1 MGENLSRHIGDAFY
15 RLMEAFLAVI
25 PAVLVLVVSLGIGI
39 LVGLLVKALLKGI
52 FRLTR
57 FGEKKSPGASGE
69 ILKAAGVRAHPA
81 QVASAI
87 SFWAAVVVAL
97 VVGVDALEPSGLKNA
112 LEEAVAF
119 LPRVLTAALLLV
131 LGLGLATL
139 ARRSILL
146 AAVNAGLPWART
158 GARLV
163 HVIVLVFFGATALDH
178 LGVARSILVAAFS
191 ILAGGLVLAV
201 SLAFGLGARD
211 LARGYLEKRLRA
223 EEEDSGIR
231 HV

>member
-25 PAVLVLVVSLGIGI
+25 PAVLVLAMSLTIGI
-39 LVGLLVKALLKGI
+39 VVGLLVRALLKGI
-52 FRLTR
+52 FRLTH
-57 FGEKKSPGASGE
+57 FGERKSPGASGE
-69 ILKAAGVRAHPA
+69 ILKAAGVRANPA
-81 QVASAI
+81 QVASTI

-112 LEEAVAF
+112 LTEAVSF
-119 LPRVLTAALLLV
+119 LPRILTAALLLV
-131 LGLGLATL
+131 VGLGLATV

-158 GARLV
+158 VARFV

-191 ILAGGLVLAV
+191 IVAGGLVLAV

-211 LARGYLEKRLRA
+211 LARSYLEKRLRA